1 MYDKIVKII
10 SQYEEKG
17 DFTHPNVDDK
27 DLYDAEK
34 ILNLKI
40 PEQYV
45 WFLKNYGHGGLD
57 GIETLGVGKNG
68 KMIFVE
74 FTQDALDDIQR
85 HKKSG
90 NKPLLKKLEKLLGEL
105 KQHPT
110 TGTGQIELLKHY
122 KEETWSRRINDE
134 HRLVY
139 RIKDEVVTV
148 LVLSVY
154 GHYK

>member
-45 WFLKNYGHGGLD
+45 WFLKNYGHGG
-57 GIETLGVGKNG
+57 
-68 KMIFVE
+68 
-74 FTQDALDDIQR
+74 
-85 HKKSG
+85 
-90 NKPLLKKLEKLLGEL
+90 
-105 KQHPT
+105 
-110 TGTGQIELLKHY
+110 
-122 KEETWSRRINDE
+122 
-134 HRLVY
+134 
-139 RIKDEVVTV
+139 
-148 LVLSVY
+148 
-154 GHYK
+154 

>member
-74 FTQDALDDIQR
+74 KTLEFRSYGLNDDKIVIENCDEWIYCIDVKTGAIMMWSQGDKKYKINYKNFIEYLNDRISDA
-85 HKKSG
+85 
-90 NKPLLKKLEKLLGEL
+90 
-105 KQHPT
+105 
-110 TGTGQIELLKHY
+110 IE
-122 KEETWSRRINDE
+122 NM
-134 HRLVY
+134 
-139 RIKDEVVTV
+139 
-148 LVLSVY
+148 
-154 GHYK
+154 

>member
-57 GIETLGVGKNG
+57 GIETLGVGKKEHEIG
-68 KMIFVE
+68 S
-74 FTQDALDDIQR
+74 TLLWQR
-85 HKKSG
+85 
-90 NKPLLKKLEKLLGEL
+90 NKTL
-105 KQHPT
+105 
-110 TGTGQIELLKHY
+110 
-122 KEETWSRRINDE
+122 
-134 HRLVY
+134 
-139 RIKDEVVTV
+139 
-148 LVLSVY
+148 
-154 GHYK
+154 